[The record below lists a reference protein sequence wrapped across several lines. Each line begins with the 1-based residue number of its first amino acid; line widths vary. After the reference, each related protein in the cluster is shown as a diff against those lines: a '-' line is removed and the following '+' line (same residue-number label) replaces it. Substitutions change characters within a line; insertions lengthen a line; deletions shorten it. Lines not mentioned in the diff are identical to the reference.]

1 MTTEAKTTYSMVASG
16 PAVPAEEVE
25 RAEQA
30 VEVVVMWGDS
40 ALHVA
45 HLSPPRPFYI
55 GEEGEDGE
63 TPDWLCGAETLGVS
77 RLPIV
82 LEGPAGPQI
91 VIPDGADLRVTIGD
105 ETRDLASLVEAELL
119 SPCAALAGARS
130 YALPPTAS
138 AEVEFGGF
146 TFIVRPTRAGRRI
159 GMGFAQ
165 MMAAMDRTGFKY
177 VGGALAFFATL
188 LAMTYFLPPAG
199 GGLSLETID
208 ESSRIVDYLSAAP
221 ELIEEDAPSW
231 IEQGPPADEGGT
243 GDRAADAEG
252 QMGDEESEPTQNR
265 SGIEGPADNEDVH
278 MANREAQRE
287 AAQFAGALGVLA
299 QMSGAWNEPT
309 SPYGRDTALGNDPVS
324 ALGAIMGDNIGN
336 NFGFGG
342 LGLTGTGRGGGGDGR
357 GTYGLDNGL
366 ATIGRGAGCEN
377 PPCGDGYGRN
387 IGLRDRAR
395 PDAVPTLRTGPVS
408 TAGALSAETIRRVVH
423 RHRNEVRHCYEQ
435 ELSSR
440 PDLEGR
446 VTVSFIISNT
456 GAVMGSEYIP
466 SRSTIRNDEVS
477 SCVASAVRRWSFP
490 QPENGGVVSVTYP
503 FLFSTH

>member
-1 MTTEAKTTYSMVASG
+1 MVAAG

-63 TPDWLCGAETLGVS
+63 APDWLCGAETLGVS
-77 RLPIV
+77 RLPIL
-82 LEGPAGPQI
+82 LEGPSGPQI
-91 VIPDGADLRVTIGD
+91 VIPEGADLRVTIGD

-119 SPCAALAGARS
+119 SPCAALAGART
-130 YALPPTAS
+130 YTLPSTAT
-138 AEVEFGGF
+138 AEVELGGF
-146 TFIVRPTRAGRRI
+146 TFVVRPTRAGRQI

-165 MMAAMDRTGFKY
+165 MMAAMDRTHLKY

-188 LAMTYFLPPAG
+188 LAMTWFLPPAG

-208 ESSRIVDYLSAAP
+208 ESSRIVDYLAAAP
-221 ELIEEDAPSW
+221 EMLDEEAPTWIEE
-231 IEQGPPADEGGT
+231 GPPSDEGGT
-243 GDRAADAEG
+243 GDRAAEAEG
-252 QMGDEESEPTQNR
+252 QMGDEESERTQNR
-265 SGIEGPADNEDVH
+265 SGIEGPRDNQDVH

-287 AAQFAGALGVLA
+287 AAEFAGALGVLA
-299 QMSGAWNEPT
+299 QMSGAWDQPT
-309 SPYGRDTALGNDPVS
+309 SPFGRETALGNDP
-324 ALGAIMGDNIGN
+324 ANAIGAIMGDQIGN

-342 LGLTGTGRGGGGDGR
+342 LGLTGTGRGGGGDGL
-357 GTYGLDNGL
+357 GTYGLANGL
-366 ATIGRGAGCEN
+366 ATIGRGAGCES
-377 PPCGDGYGRN
+377 PPCGDRYGRN
-387 IGLRDRAR
+387 VGITDRRR
-395 PDAVPTLRTGPVS
+395 PDAVPTLRPGPVS
-408 TAGALSAETIRRVVH
+408 TVGSLSAETIRRVVR

-435 ELSSR
+435 ELTSQ
-440 PDLEGR
+440 PDLAGR
-446 VTVSFIISNT
+446 VTVRFVISNT
-456 GAVMGSEYIP
+456 GAVMGSEAIP
-466 SRSTIRNDEVS
+466 SRTTIGSSEVS
-477 SCVASAVRRWSFP
+477 SCVASAVRRWPFP